1 MLVEFELDGEAK
13 QVLRRAINPECVIMV
28 EERLP
33 NGKWGGAVTNIH
45 LASQPGGPQ
54 MVSVRGA
61 YDETVRMLKA
71 GHVSARAVAT

>member
-1 MLVEFELDGEAK
+1 VRYHG
-13 QVLRRAINPECVIMV
+13 R
-28 EERLP
+28 
-33 NGKWGGAVTNIH
+33 GKVTQRHMGGAVTNIH

-71 GHVSARAVAT
+71 SHVSARAVAT